1 MESEAIKSACVVS
14 LWVGWEERVPPWEY
28 FHLFALVAGRES
40 HMYGYSLESGYLTE
54 GEEQTEEEERQNERS
69 KWKRKDTVFLKF
81 LDFLITVSFF
91 LSKEKKQRLG

>member
-1 MESEAIKSACVVS
+1 
-14 LWVGWEERVPPWEY
+14 
-28 FHLFALVAGRES
+28 
-40 HMYGYSLESGYLTE
+40 MYGYSLESGYLTE